1 MAFVG
6 ILHKRGEGEESWRR
20 DSSENTLVLFISG
33 GDEMENINKITPL
46 RRVSVCVMM
55 NQKEGSL

>member
-1 MAFVG
+1 LLAYCTKG
-6 ILHKRGEGEESWRR
+6 ARAKKAGEG